1 MSEFDPS
8 SPESPSSTDE
18 LGDPETSPNLPATTL
33 AAHAAPHLQDELD
46 VRSLGR
52 HTTREILRLSW
63 PVMLAQGAVTFA
75 GIIDR
80 AMVGRLGDGAGG
92 AATPLA
98 AVGLASQFFFLVQSS
113 LFAIGLACVALMAR
127 AIGARTPR
135 QAQLA
140 FSASIQVAVAFSLLL
155 SVVIALISRA
165 ALELLGAEPPVV
177 EAAIP
182 YLNYVLASSVLLAV
196 SLVIESAL
204 RANKDMRTPMW
215 IAAIVMAAKLGLNW
229 LLIFGNWGL
238 PRLELVGA
246 GLATALSQALAL
258 VLLVAAIVNQRRDSP
273 LALTW
278 RDITRINSRSVEV
291 IRIAIPG
298 IAERLVMNLAMIS
311 YIWVLSRHYGTIAVA
326 AYTVGIPLLA
336 FSWIP
341 GTAYAQAAATMIGQC
356 LGARDPDQA
365 TRIGWHSARLAI
377 VTAIVLGLAFGY
389 LRYPLARLLTNDA
402 DVIAALGPFMLVL
415 ALAQPLLQLQFALG
429 GAHRGAGDTLSPL
442 IAAMIG
448 NWIFRLPLAFGLG
461 VFLHADIIWIWC
473 ALIFDHLARSIYLTI
488 SFKRGKWKERLD

>member
-1 MSEFDPS
+1 MPDTDSS
-8 SPESPSSTDE
+8 SPESSSSFDE
-18 LGDPETSPNLPATTL
+18 LGDPEASPNLPATTL
-33 AAHAAPHLQDELD
+33 AAHAAPHALEELD
-46 VRSLGR
+46 LHTLRRS
-52 HTTREILRLSW
+52 TTQEILRLSW

-127 AIGARTPR
+127 AIGARAPR

-155 SVVIALISRA
+155 SVVIALISRP
-165 ALELLGAEPPVV
+165 ALELLGAEPAVV

-182 YLNYVLASSVLLAV
+182 YLNYVLASSTLLAA

-204 RANKDMRTPMW
+204 RANKNMRAPMW
-215 IAAIVMAAKLGLNW
+215 IAGIVMAAKLGLNW
-229 LLIFGNWGL
+229 LLIFGHWGL

-246 GLATALSQALAL
+246 GLATALSQALGL
-258 VLLVAAIVNQRRDSP
+258 VLLVAAIIKERDDSP
-273 LALTW
+273 LALAW
-278 RDITRINSRSVEV
+278 RDIYRVNTRSAEV
-291 IRIAIPG
+291 IRIAVPG
-298 IAERLVMNLAMIS
+298 IAERLVMNVAMIS

-341 GTAYAQAAATMIGQC
+341 GTAYAQAAATMIGQT
-356 LGARDPDQA
+356 LGAKDPDQA
-365 TRIGWHSARLAI
+365 TRIGWHAARLAI
-377 VTAIVLGLAFGY
+377 LTAIVLGFAFGY
-389 LRYPLARLLTNDA
+389 WRYPLAGMLTNDA

-448 NWIFRLPLAFGLG
+448 NWVFRLPLAFGLG
-461 VFLHADIIWIWC
+461 VVFHADIIWIWC
-473 ALIFDHLARSIYLTI
+473 ALIFDHLARSIYLVI
-488 SFKRGKWKERLD
+488 SFRRGKWKEKLD